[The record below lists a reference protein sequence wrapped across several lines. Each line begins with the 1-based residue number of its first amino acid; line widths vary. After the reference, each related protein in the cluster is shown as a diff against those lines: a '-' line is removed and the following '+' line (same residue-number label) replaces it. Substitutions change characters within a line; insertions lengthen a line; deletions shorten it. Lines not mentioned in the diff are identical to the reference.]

1 MSARLLPEAG
11 GRFDEQVRL
20 SALLVGAVPASGACR
35 IHWRG
40 SKTAVAGVGDKRR
53 RGCGLGCSCER
64 VEAFYPGEPIK
75 SRSLLTMVA
84 ECSRQCRAI
93 KASVDKLPP
102 PVPASS
108 SRSKK
113 TTQRLLGQVDNPDM
127 RKAQPAFDK
136 VPDLRG

>member
-20 SALLVGAVPASGACR
+20 SALLVGAFLHRAHAEFIGAGR
-35 IHWRG
+35 
-40 SKTAVAGVGDKRR
+40 TAVAGVGDRDGGDVVWGAHARGLRR
-53 RGCGLGCSCER
+53 FTPANRS
-64 VEAFYPGEPIK
+64 K

-102 PVPASS
+102 VPASS

-127 RKAQPAFDK
+127 RKGQPAFDK